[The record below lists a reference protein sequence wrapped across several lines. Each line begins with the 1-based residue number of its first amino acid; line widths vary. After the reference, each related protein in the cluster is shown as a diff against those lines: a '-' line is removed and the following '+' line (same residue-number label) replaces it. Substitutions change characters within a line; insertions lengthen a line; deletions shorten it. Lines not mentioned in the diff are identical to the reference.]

1 MIGRGMAPIGV
12 HLEAD
17 ALEELSAIERALVA
31 SFGAARRKAEFVAG
45 RRAARA
51 ALLALGVVPDA
62 ISRADDGAPVVH
74 ATTAVV
80 LSISHG
86 ERMAF
91 AAATHTGP
99 LGIDLTDRRDAA
111 RIRRVARRAFPREA
125 ERALALVDDESACR
139 AWAIKEA
146 VAKALRIGML
156 EQSGVERIEI
166 LDLATLQLRVD
177 GAPPALS
184 LSIED
189 VEDGVLAIA
198 GPIRRP

>member
-1 MIGRGMAPIGV
+1 MIGRGMTPIGV
-12 HLEAD
+12 QLD
-17 ALEELSAIERALVA
+17 ALEDLSTVERALLD

-45 RRAARA
+45 RRAARQ
-51 ALLALGVVPDA
+51 ALLAIGVVPDA

-74 ATTAVV
+74 AATAVV

-125 ERALALVDDESACR
+125 ERALALVDDQSACR

-156 EQSGVERIEI
+156 EQGGVERIEI
-166 LDLATLQLRVD
+166 LDLATLELRVD

-189 VEDGVLAIA
+189 VADGVLAIA